1 VVDSSRKVLRI
12 TATKNGREASQ
23 GQLETMSDKICYY
36 EVLGVERTA
45 EGPEIKRAYRK
56 LAMANHPDRNPG
68 DAAAEDRFKQASE
81 AYQVLSDDEKR
92 RVYDAYGH
100 EGLSGQGFRSSNF
113 EDIFSQFGDIFGDI
127 FGGGGGRRRGPR
139 PGSDLR
145 YDVELTFEE
154 AAFGL
159 TKEIVFNRDEPCEGC
174 GGDGAKPGTSPSTCG
189 TCQGQGRVTRQQG
202 FFMVQTT
209 CPVCRGQGRVITER
223 CESCAGSGTNEV
235 ERTVS
240 VSIPAG
246 VDTGMRLRVGGEG
259 EGSASGGPRGD
270 LYVVIH
276 VEDHPVFQRDG
287 ADVHSESPI
296 TLSGA
301 ALGVDLEVDTVHGQE
316 TVSVPPGTQPDTV
329 VRLRRKGIARVNG
342 GGQGDHYIR
351 LRVDVPVDLTKEQR
365 ELLESLRDA
374 GI

>member
-1 VVDSSRKVLRI
+1 
-12 TATKNGREASQ
+12 
-23 GQLETMSDKICYY
+23 MSDKTCYY

-45 EGPEIKRAYRK
+45 DGPEIKRAYRK

-68 DAAAEDRFKQASE
+68 DSDAENRFKQASE
-81 AYQVLSDDEKR
+81 AYQVLSDGEKR
-92 RVYDAYGH
+92 RVYDTYGH

-159 TKEIVFNRDEPCEGC
+159 SKEIVFHRDEPCEGC

-223 CESCAGSGTNEV
+223 CGSCSGSGTHEV

-246 VDTGMRLRVGGEG
+246 VDTGMRLRVSGEG

-276 VEDHPVFQRDG
+276 VEDHSVFQRDG
-287 ADVHSESPI
+287 SDVHSESPI

-301 ALGVDLEVDTVHGQE
+301 ALGVDLEVETIHGQE
-316 TVSVPPGTQPDTV
+316 TVSVPAGTQPDTV

-342 GGQGDHYIR
+342 GGQGDHYVR
-351 LRVDVPVDLTKEQR
+351 LRVDVPVDLNEEQR
-365 ELLESLRDA
+365 DLLESLRDA

>member
-1 VVDSSRKVLRI
+1 
-12 TATKNGREASQ
+12 
-23 GQLETMSDKICYY
+23 MSDKTCYY
-36 EVLGVERTA
+36 EVLGVERAA
-45 EGPEIKRAYRK
+45 EASEIKRAYRK

-139 PGSDLR
+139 PGTDLR
-145 YDVELTFEE
+145 YDIELTFEE

-159 TKEIVFNRDEPCEGC
+159 TKEIVFDRDEPCEPC
-174 GGDGAKPGTSPSTCG
+174 GGDGAKPGTTPSVCG
-189 TCQGQGRVTRQQG
+189 TCQGLGRVTRQQG

-209 CPVCRGQGRVITER
+209 CPVCRGTGRVITDR
-223 CESCAGSGTNEV
+223 CEPCEGAGTMQV

-240 VSIPAG
+240 VTIPPG

-259 EGSASGGPRGD
+259 EGSPSGGPRGD

-276 VEDHPVFQRDG
+276 AQQHPTFQRDG
-287 ADVHSESPI
+287 ADVHAETPI
-296 TLSGA
+296 SLSDA
-301 ALGVDLEVDTVHGQE
+301 ALGVDLEVETIHGQE
-316 TVSVPPGTQPDTV
+316 TVSVPAGTQPDTI

-342 GGQGDHYIR
+342 GGQGDHYVR
-351 LRVDVPVDLTKEQR
+351 LRVDVPMDLSARQR
-365 ELLESLRDA
+365 ELLQSLREE
-374 GI
+374 GL